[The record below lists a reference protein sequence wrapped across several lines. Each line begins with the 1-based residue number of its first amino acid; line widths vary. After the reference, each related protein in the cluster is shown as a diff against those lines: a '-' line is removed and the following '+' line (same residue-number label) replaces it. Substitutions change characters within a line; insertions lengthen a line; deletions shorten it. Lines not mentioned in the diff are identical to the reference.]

1 MSGKTF
7 EGTVTSTKM
16 TKTLVVT
23 VSRRFQEKRTGKI
36 VSTRKN
42 YKVHNENTEV
52 KPGDFVSFQECRP
65 ISKFKKFRMIELI
78 KKAVQSDD
86 VIDELTEVSKG

>member
-16 TKTLVVT
+16 AKTLVVA
-23 VSRRFQEKRTGKI
+23 VSRRFQETRTGKI

-42 YKVHNENTEV
+42 YKVHSENNEV
-52 KPGDFVSFQECRP
+52 KSGDFVSFQECRP
-65 ISKFKKFRMIELI
+65 ISKHKKFRMLEIL
-78 KKAVQSDD
+78 KKAVVSDD
-86 VIDELTEVSKG
+86 VVDDATVTG